1 MKEDYTRKVLPFLKQ
16 DYFSSLEDKL
26 LFKQILQFITK
37 YNKQPTYDA
46 LEIEVDNIHGGT
58 DQAIK
63 NIQETLKR
71 LKSDTNITN
80 LDWLIDSTEK
90 FCQEKAIYNAITESL
105 EIMKGKTSKQKGAI
119 PGLLTDALAVTF
131 DPNIGHDFLEQ
142 YDERF
147 EYYHRVEERIP
158 FDLDVFNKATKNG
171 VSKKTLNLVMGG
183 VHTGKTLFLCHLSS
197 GYLTAGKNVL
207 YITLEMSEEE
217 IAKRIDANTLNVS
230 LDDLMVLPQE
240 LYDNK
245 IQKLKSKTQ
254 GKLIIKEFAG
264 ASASVMHFKSLL
276 NELLLKKNFVP
287 DVIMIDYLNL
297 CASSRVKASD
307 NLYNY
312 VKSIAEEVRGLAQQ
326 VGIPIWSATQLNR
339 TGFASSDP
347 DMTDTAESFG
357 LPATVD
363 LQWVLVTNDQLKSL
377 NQMVVKQ
384 LKNRY
389 DDLEKMKRF
398 VIGVDKTKMRLY
410 EVEQAAQSELVD
422 TGTGSEKPAVP
433 QAFEKK
439 STNNRFKGLK
449 V

>member
-1 MKEDYTRKVLPFLKQ
+1 
-16 DYFSSLEDKL
+16 
-26 LFKQILQFITK
+26 
-37 YNKQPTYDA
+37 
-46 LEIEVDNIHGGT
+46 
-58 DQAIK
+58 
-63 NIQETLKR
+63 
-71 LKSDTNITN
+71 
-80 LDWLIDSTEK
+80 
-90 FCQEKAIYNAITESL
+90 
-105 EIMKGKTSKQKGAI
+105 
-119 PGLLTDALAVTF
+119 
-131 DPNIGHDFLEQ
+131 
-142 YDERF
+142 
-147 EYYHRVEERIP
+147 
-158 FDLDVFNKATKNG
+158 
-171 VSKKTLNLVMGG
+171 
-183 VHTGKTLFLCHLSS
+183 
-197 GYLTAGKNVL
+197 
-207 YITLEMSEEE
+207 
-217 IAKRIDANTLNVS
+217 
-230 LDDLMVLPQE
+230 
-240 LYDNK
+240 
-245 IQKLKSKTQ
+245 
-254 GKLIIKEFAG
+254 
-264 ASASVMHFKSLL
+264 MHFKSLL